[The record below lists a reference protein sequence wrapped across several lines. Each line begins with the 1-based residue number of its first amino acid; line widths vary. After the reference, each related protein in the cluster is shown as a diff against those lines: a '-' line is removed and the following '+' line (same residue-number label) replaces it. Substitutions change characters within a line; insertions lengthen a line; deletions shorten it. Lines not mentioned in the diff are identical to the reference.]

1 MTNFLKT
8 GLVLSIIL
16 VLTGIMGLSQSA
28 NAADLSPLSFRGG
41 TTNVE
46 YGSGWYLRG
55 HVGFSQGNGE
65 NQSYGD
71 GTNSFSFVRQNEDN
85 GYSTGVGFGYIFN
98 PYLRMDATMDYHG
111 GRDWVGLDS
120 VLGVVTD
127 NSSFELTNYS
137 VNGYVSLGNTMGI
150 TPYIGAGFGVA
161 DVKWGNH
168 SFSTVSGI
176 GTLAGDSYQG
186 MTYSLMAG
194 FDYRLNKNWLFD
206 FEYKYTHVDGGKTI
220 ADISTAADI
229 AISDDFH
236 LQDFRIGLRYEIW

>member
-28 NAADLSPLSFRGG
+28 NAADLLPSMGGG
-41 TTNVE
+41 TSNVE

-55 HVGFSQGNGE
+55 NVGVSQGNSE
-65 NQSYGD
+65 NQRFND
-71 GTNSFSFVRQNEDN
+71 GTNAYIFLPQNEDD
-85 GYSTGVGFGYIFN
+85 GYSASVGFGYTFN
-98 PYLRMDATMDYHG
+98 PYFRVDTTMDYHG
-111 GRDWVGLDS
+111 GRDWNGLDA
-120 VLGVVTD
+120 GAGITD

-150 TPYIGAGFGVA
+150 TPYVGAGFGVA
-161 DVKWGNH
+161 DVKWGSH
-168 SFSTVSGI
+168 VVSGGT
-176 GTLAGDSYQG
+176 GTLNGESYQG

-194 FDYRLNKNWLFD
+194 FDYRINKNWLFD

-220 ADISTAADI
+220 VGNATTANI
-229 AISDDFH
+229 ANSDDFK
-236 LQDFRIGLRYEIW
+236 LQDFRIGFRYEIW